1 MTVGAFLAT
10 AKLPGGANVVVDS
23 GHVTL
28 DETWAPYVQGT
39 IRVPLEPIGGINLI
53 DPRLIQRLTITA
65 EQGSP
70 DVSRTFDVGLRS
82 RTIDPITRELEI
94 EFASDEAVL
103 MDAIMSFGNPDPWV
117 PRNGT
122 LQDILD
128 WTLLKVPSIPRNLDA
143 NPAALSTGTAA
154 AYGARSGWARSF
166 VSLAAAAVPTGGPA
180 TVARFQSPEAGTV
193 NVPRG
198 MDSYGNLDLAA
209 PGVSGAWL
217 EGPRVNPGQ
226 IITVSR
232 FARFQSTTRWVT
244 RVRFH
249 DGAGSW
255 IGGALTGTEVG
266 VSLSGNWAR
275 PSWTGLVPAGAR
287 YVSIQTV
294 NSGPLTVAVGDV
306 MVFTGL
312 MTEVMDTLRPWH
324 ADVLTYREGASGAI
338 PMPAKWDATNLV
350 INPKARVNASN
361 WTAVSGCTIERA
373 AVVGVDPA
381 AGTGVIR
388 VTQTATGGRVYA
400 GVIPAVTMVS
410 PGQRHTGTVW
420 VKAPASATV
429 YVGIQYF
436 SQDGANRGVA
446 EVAASGTGAWQRLDI
461 TSWVPKYTAAA
472 VLSVRIAGVASG
484 TVWDIDQAML
494 VQEDRYAPTVP
505 DRIPYFDGSMPNTA
519 DYSTSWESGSNGS
532 PSIRTAVPG
541 ERPQSLYWWGDYKPI
556 WDYLDPFLQE
566 AGYRLWC
573 DEGRNWRCD
582 PVGESRPGSSTVT
595 AGVNGNMLDASDRLS
610 RDEDTWA
617 DGVILRYTY
626 VDVNGIER
634 ESFGNASVSAATTLG
649 AKIVILD
656 RPGRT
661 YIGNSE
667 AQRVLAQLRSRGRLV
682 PTSALG
688 ELGATPGTAA
698 TITTPDGQKLAG
710 TVESVTFNLQN
721 GVADITPRDMT
732 VTT

>member
-1 MTVGAFLAT
+1 MTVGTFLAT

-65 EQGSP
+65 EQSTP

-122 LQDILD
+122 LQDIVD
-128 WTLLKVPSIPRNLDA
+128 WALLKVPSLLRNLEP
-143 NPAALSTGTAA
+143 NPAALPTGSMAA
-154 AYGARSGWARSF
+154 FGVRGAYTRSF
-166 VSLAAAAVPTGGPA
+166 VTTSTGPTGA
-180 TVARFQSPEAGTV
+180 ASSVVRFTSTGSGSI
-193 NVPRG
+193 G
-198 MDSYGNLDLAA
+198 MGFDSYGNLGLAA
-209 PGVSGAWL
+209 PGVSGIWL
-217 EGPRVNPGQ
+217 EGPRVTPGQ
-226 IITVSR
+226 TITISR
-232 FARFQSTTRWVT
+232 FARLFSTTQWVLG
-244 RVRFH
+244 VRFH
-249 DGAGSW
+249 DGQGAW
-255 IGGALTGTEVG
+255 IGSATYGDAAG
-266 VSLSGNWAR
+266 VSMANSWSR
-275 PSWTGLVPAGAR
+275 PSWTGVVPAGAR
-287 YVSIQTV
+287 YVSIQTITSAV
-294 NSGPLTVAVGDV
+294 QDIAVGTIVDAG
-306 MVFTGL
+306 GL
-312 MTEVMDTLRPWH
+312 MTETTSTLRPWH
-324 ADVLTYREGASGAI
+324 AGVLAFRDGASGAV

-350 INPKARVNASN
+350 INPKARVNVAN
-361 WTAVSGCTIERA
+361 WTAVSGCTIDRL
-373 AVVGVDPA
+373 AVNGA
-381 AGTGVIR
+381 NGANGTGVVR

-420 VKAPASATV
+420 VFVPAGATV

-436 SQDGANRGVA
+436 QDGANRGVP
-446 EVAASGTGAWQRLDI
+446 EVAAVGTGAWQRLDI
-461 TSWVPKYTAAA
+461 TQWVPKYTDTA
-472 VLSVRIAGVASG
+472 VLSVRIAGVTSG
-484 TVWDIDQAML
+484 TVWYIDQAML

-505 DRIPYFDGSMPNTA
+505 DRIDYFDGSTPNTA
-519 DYSTSWESGSNGS
+519 DYSSAWESGSNGS

-573 DEGRNWRCD
+573 DEARNWRCD
-582 PVGESRPGSSTVT
+582 PVGETRPGGSTVK
-595 AGVNGNMLDASDRLS
+595 AGIEGNLLDATDRLS

-626 VDVNGIER
+626 VDVNGIGR
-634 ESFGNASVSAATTLG
+634 ESFGSASVPAATTLG
-649 AKIVILD
+649 AKIVVLD
-656 RPGRT
+656 RPGRA

-682 PTSALG
+682 PTSALS

-698 TITTPDGQKLAG
+698 TITTPDGQKLTG